1 MTSITATTDATNTIT
16 TATWSLLLV
25 LLLTLL
31 LIFHP
36 ADYVG
41 NRRSDIFEA
50 VKEFVAWN
58 FGLWRVID
66 WQITDKIS
74 EKYVACIF
82 HSENGDSIFLQNV
95 SDKPAKLHGIIAQ
108 KTITSVFLR

>member
-31 LIFHP
+31 LELHP

-41 NRRSDIFEA
+41 NRRPNIFAA
-50 VKEFVAWN
+50 VKEFVA
-58 FGLWRVID
+58 
-66 WQITDKIS
+66 
-74 EKYVACIF
+74 
-82 HSENGDSIFLQNV
+82 
-95 SDKPAKLHGIIAQ
+95 
-108 KTITSVFLR
+108 